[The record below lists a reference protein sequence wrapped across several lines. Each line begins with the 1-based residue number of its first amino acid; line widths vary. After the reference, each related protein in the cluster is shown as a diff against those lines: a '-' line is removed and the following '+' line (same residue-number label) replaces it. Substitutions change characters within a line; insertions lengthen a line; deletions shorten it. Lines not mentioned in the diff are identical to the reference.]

1 MSDGLQHDVIIKI
14 GFLNGD
20 TAQLESFKK
29 VYDIVLEDE
38 KASFD
43 ILDSLLNADLID
55 SPIII

>member
-1 MSDGLQHDVIIKI
+1 MSDGLQHDSIIKI

-20 TAQLESFKK
+20 TAQLEPFKK

-43 ILDSLLNADLID
+43 ILDLLLNADLID
-55 SPIII
+55 SPTLK